1 MHLVNSTTDWL
12 KRILFVSFSLFSFT
26 ALHAQENSPY
36 SRYGLGDIV
45 PGQNIINRGM
55 GGVSAAYSDYGLVG
69 SPFNLNITN
78 PASLGNLSNSRNY
91 SNTIFDFGGE
101 VDIRTLRS
109 TTSTEKYKAT
119 NAVISYLQVGF
130 PISTRKMENK
140 GMTWGLSFGLK
151 PLTRINYKI
160 EQNGRLSTIDS
171 INTLFEGSGGVN
183 QVNVSTGFRKVGKGA
198 RKNEFSIGF
207 STGYTFGTKDYSTR
221 TSLVNDTVAY
231 YRSNLEVQSRFGGLF
246 LNTGIQYHI
255 NTANAGVLRVGLYA
269 NLQQKLDARQSTIN
283 ETFATDGTGSY
294 ITIDSVSKTNDVK
307 GEVIIPATFGT
318 GFTYQ
323 TKKKRWLL
331 GADFEYTSWNGY
343 RYYNDKDIVAN
354 SWIIKAGAEFTPPV
368 KANSKYWSNVKYRA
382 GFYFGPDY
390 IKLGKTR
397 NQYAATVGASFPL
410 TTPKSITFRGEYV
423 ALNTSIE
430 AGGRGNKQSIGLREN
445 FVRINFG
452 ISMNA
457 RWFQKRKYD

>member
-1 MHLVNSTTDWL
+1 
-12 KRILFVSFSLFSFT
+12 
-26 ALHAQENSPY
+26 
-36 SRYGLGDIV
+36 
-45 PGQNIINRGM
+45 
-55 GGVSAAYSDYGLVG
+55 
-69 SPFNLNITN
+69 
-78 PASLGNLSNSRNY
+78 
-91 SNTIFDFGGE
+91 
-101 VDIRTLRS
+101 
-109 TTSTEKYKAT
+109 
-119 NAVISYLQVGF
+119 
-130 PISTRKMENK
+130 
-140 GMTWGLSFGLK
+140 
-151 PLTRINYKI
+151 
-160 EQNGRLSTIDS
+160 LSTIDS
-171 INTLFEGSGGVN
+171 INTLYEGSGGVN

-246 LNTGIQYHI
+246 LNTGIQYQI
-255 NTANAGVLRVGLYA
+255 NTANAGVLRVGAYA

-283 ETFATDGTGSY
+283 ETFATDGTGSFV
-294 ITIDSVSKTNDVK
+294 TIDSVSKTNDVK

-331 GADFEYTSWNGY
+331 GADFEYTAWNGY

-354 SWIIKAGAEFTPPV
+354 SWIIKGGAEFTPLV
-368 KANSKYWSNVKYRA
+368 KANAKYWSFVKYRA
-382 GFYFGPDY
+382 GFNFGPDY

-397 NQYAATVGASFPL
+397 NQYAATLGASFPL
-410 TTPKSITFRGEYV
+410 TTATTMRRGDYV

-445 FVRINFG
+445 FIRINFG